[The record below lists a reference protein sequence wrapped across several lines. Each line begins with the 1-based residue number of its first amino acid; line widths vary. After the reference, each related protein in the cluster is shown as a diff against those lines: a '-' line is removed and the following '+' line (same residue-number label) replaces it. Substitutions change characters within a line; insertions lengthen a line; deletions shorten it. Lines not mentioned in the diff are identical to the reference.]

1 MAQINRLS
9 ARGVA
14 SITEPGRHADGGN
27 LYLNVTKTGAKSWVF
42 FYRLNKKQREMGL
55 GPYPAVSLAD
65 AREAAIEARRLLA
78 VGEDPL
84 DARKAARAAAKAA
97 KASELTFGEYADQFI
112 QGQMKEWKN
121 EKHRA
126 QWQSTLGDKYIP
138 ELRKRPIAEVDVE
151 DVLAVLRPIWNE
163 KRETANRI
171 RQRVERVLD
180 AAMVEKKRPESLNPA
195 RWRGHLDKILPAHGK
210 ASKGHFKAMP
220 WQEVP
225 AFMAAL
231 EDRQGVSARAVEF
244 VVLCAARS
252 GEVRGMRWSEV
263 DFDKKLWTIPPER
276 MKAGREHRVPLS
288 DRAVEVVQTML
299 HLRPRRDWEDA
310 LVFPGMKHGQL
321 SDMTLGAVLK
331 RMKIKNATIHGFRS
345 AFRDWCGEAT
355 STPFEVAEMA
365 LAHQVGDATV
375 RAYLRG
381 DLFEKRRAL
390 MDQWAAFCSTL
401 PDDSKVVPLK
411 SAEAQG

>member
-138 ELRKRPIAEVDVE
+138 ELRKRRLLKLMLRTCWLSY
-151 DVLAVLRPIWNE
+151 VLSGTKSER
-163 KRETANRI
+163 
-171 RQRVERVLD
+171 RQTG
-180 AAMVEKKRPESLNPA
+180 SGN
-195 RWRGHLDKILPAHGK
+195 
-210 ASKGHFKAMP
+210 
-220 WQEVP
+220 
-225 AFMAAL
+225 
-231 EDRQGVSARAVEF
+231 VS
-244 VVLCAARS
+244 S
-252 GEVRGMRWSEV
+252 GCWTR
-263 DFDKKLWTIPPER
+263 LWW
-276 MKAGREHRVPLS
+276 K
-288 DRAVEVVQTML
+288 
-299 HLRPRRDWEDA
+299 
-310 LVFPGMKHGQL
+310 
-321 SDMTLGAVLK
+321 
-331 RMKIKNATIHGFRS
+331 RS
-345 AFRDWCGEAT
+345 A
-355 STPFEVAEMA
+355 
-365 LAHQVGDATV
+365 L
-375 RAYLRG
+375 
-381 DLFEKRRAL
+381 
-390 MDQWAAFCSTL
+390 
-401 PDDSKVVPLK
+401 KV
-411 SAEAQG
+411 